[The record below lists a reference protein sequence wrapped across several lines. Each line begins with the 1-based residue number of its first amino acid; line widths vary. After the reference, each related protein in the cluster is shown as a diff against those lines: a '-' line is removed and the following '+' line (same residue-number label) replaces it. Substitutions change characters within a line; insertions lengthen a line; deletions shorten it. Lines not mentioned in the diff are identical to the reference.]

1 MIDYLLIFYL
11 FQYKHQLL
19 QHIEYVHATEKIF
32 KCTQCDYAHASQHG
46 LNGHIKYNHPTENDL
61 KVCHICGYKNPSQ
74 HNVNKHIQSVH
85 EGQRNHPCNIC
96 GHRFVSKHRMEVHV
110 RSIHLGRDLFR
121 NGWNTRIAPIL
132 MGGETE
138 KNHLSPTKIKYIL
151 TTYLKMLS

>member
-1 MIDYLLIFYL
+1 M
-11 FQYKHQLL
+11 L

-32 KCTQCDYAHASQHG
+32 KCDQCDYAHASQHG
-46 LNGHIKYNHPTENDL
+46 LNGHKKYNHPTENDL

-110 RSIHLGRDLFR
+110 RSIHLGKDLFR
-121 NGWNTRIAPIL
+121 NGRNTQIAPIL

-138 KNHLSPTKIKYIL
+138 KKPHLSPTKIKSIL
-151 TTYLKMLS
+151 ATYLKMLS